1 MDVGR
6 VFLFPLQHREKYELT
21 SGYDTTEVFEGLLI
35 YKDNTT
41 LQGPAAAS
49 SPSRRAGNLSRVRK
63 APNGRPG
70 SSTRS
75 ERPELFTSWRAD
87 GSNDARML
95 AVDWRVLQFH
105 HGGQDTSH

>member
-41 LQGPAAAS
+41 YKDLLLPRVLPAGPATCQEYGKRRMGVQVVVREAS
-49 SPSRRAGNLSRVRK
+49 GPNCSHPGGRMVR
-63 APNGRPG
+63 
-70 SSTRS
+70 TTQ
-75 ERPELFTSWRAD
+75 EC
-87 GSNDARML
+87 
-95 AVDWRVLQFH
+95 
-105 HGGQDTSH
+105 